1 MTETTTQTNEESKT
15 TSISINFLNG
25 GFAEFKGILGY
36 QIQQGII
43 SILTTDGTAEL
54 YPLTTVQNISIT
66 QKD

>member
-1 MTETTTQTNEESKT
+1 MTDTIKQDIEETKT

-25 GFAEFKGILGY
+25 GFAEFKNIVGY

-54 YPLTTVQNISIT
+54 YPLGTIQNISIT